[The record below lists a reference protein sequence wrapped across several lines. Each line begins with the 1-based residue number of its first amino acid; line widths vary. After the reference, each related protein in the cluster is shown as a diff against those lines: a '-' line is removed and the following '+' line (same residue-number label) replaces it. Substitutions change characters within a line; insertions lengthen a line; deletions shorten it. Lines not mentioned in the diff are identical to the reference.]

1 MNGKGEKYFI
11 EGFLSVIL
19 EDMNISSRKTRIFK
33 DAFFVF
39 WKDKDG
45 GRKEEVEK
53 RKKEYGKEK

>member
-19 EDMNISSRKTRIFK
+19 EGMNISSWKTRIFK

-39 WKDKDG
+39 WKGG
-45 GRKEEVEK
+45 GRKEEIEK